1 MTFKIKNKTYQPL
14 MLIIDEKHVTL
25 GPRKTMKVGTIT
37 KQMKNLESR
46 GFLQIIK
53 IQEEQEQFL

>member
-14 MLIIDEKHVTL
+14 IIIVDDAHATL
-25 GPRKTMKVGTIT
+25 GPRKTMMVPNIT

-53 IQEEQEQFL
+53 IQEEQEEFL